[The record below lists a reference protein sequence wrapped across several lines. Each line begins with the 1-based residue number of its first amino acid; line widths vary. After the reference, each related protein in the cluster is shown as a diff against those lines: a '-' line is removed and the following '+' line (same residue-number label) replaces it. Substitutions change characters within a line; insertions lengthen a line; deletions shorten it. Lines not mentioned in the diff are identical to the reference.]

1 LNVAQRGVSFV
12 SVIGEGSSL
21 TTAQLAQRTGVPAGT
36 LRMWEARYGFPV
48 PERRPGGH
56 HRYSDQDAEAVLE
69 VLRLRELGLS
79 VSAAIERVRSRMR
92 AQPASIFAGL
102 RSQRPDIPPVLVR
115 KRALLEIT
123 RAIEDEYCA
132 RAGAGVLIASFQR
145 ERYYRQSERR
155 WRELSRTAELAIV
168 LADFPALRVPTQG
181 PIEIPIR
188 RDQALSREW
197 TLIVDAPQAHACL
210 AAWEHAGVASEP
222 DGDRRFELLWSFEP
236 VAVHAAAQVACGLI
250 ENLAPDVSDS
260 LQATNRLPPPPSAPE
275 LRSAAGL
282 AQRIVGYLV
291 RG

>member
-1 LNVAQRGVSFV
+1 MYPCLIVN
-12 SVIGEGSSL
+12 GEGASL
-21 TTAQLAQRTGVPAGT
+21 TTAQLAQLTGVPAGT

-48 PERRPGGH
+48 PERGAGGR
-56 HRYSDQDAEAVLE
+56 HRYRREDVEAVFE
-69 VLRLRELGLS
+69 VLRLRALGLS
-79 VSAAIERVRSRMR
+79 VSSAIERVRASLG

-102 RSQRPDIPPVLVR
+102 RRQRPDIMPVVVR

-155 WRELSRTAELAIV
+155 WRELARTAELAVV
-168 LADFPALRVPTQG
+168 LADFPTLRVPAQG

-188 RDQALSREW
+188 RDHALCREW

-210 AAWEHAGVASEP
+210 AAWEHAQAARSADPE
-222 DGDRRFELLWSFEP
+222 RRFELLWSFEP
-236 VAVHAAAQVACGLI
+236 EAVHAAALLACTLI
-250 ENLAPDVSDS
+250 ESLAPEVGAQ
-260 LQATNRLPPPPSAPE
+260 LPARARLPPPASAPE
-275 LRSAAGL
+275 LRFAGGL
-282 AQRIVGYLV
+282 AQRIVGYLA